1 MKHWMTIHRQK
12 GWCDLDR
19 IMDWSNIEIVEFYE
33 DRPNL
38 SLLTYAGV
46 LGLTGG
52 EVEKILNGEAMAEE
66 MGMYCTPYDPQED
79 M

>member
-1 MKHWMTIHRQK
+1 
-12 GWCDLDR
+12 
-19 IMDWSNIEIVEFYE
+19 V
-33 DRPNL
+33 PNL
-38 SLLTYAGV
+38 SLLTYAGM